1 MRLRTPTGEAQ
12 LPPLLQH
19 RRRDTRLAQGAI
31 GIDARV
37 DQLDDLA
44 DALRRARAGDG
55 MNAAAVKVADGVPP
69 PVTILADRA

>member
-1 MRLRTPTGEAQ
+1 MPGD
-12 LPPLLQH
+12 P
-19 RRRDTRLAQGAI
+19 
-31 GIDARV
+31 
-37 DQLDDLA
+37 DLA